1 MSSYKV
7 YLPAGPIWN
16 QADAEKKAPM
26 IAAAHQGVWTGHWS
40 TVVADK
46 MSVIEVELSTDQKG
60 QNELVTSVLAGPL
73 WSDDEAQEIG
83 PVLAASYGA
92 EFTGRWE
99 SIVQGEMSV
108 IEIKYV
114 F

>member
-7 YLPAGPIWN
+7 SLPAGPIWN

-26 IAAAHQGVWTGHWS
+26 IAAAHQGVWTGVWN
-40 TVVADK
+40 TVVDGK
-46 MSVIEVELSTDQKG
+46 MSVVEVELSDDQRG
-60 QNELVTSVLAGPL
+60 ENELVTTVPAGPL

-99 SIVQGEMSV
+99 SVVQGQMSI
-108 IEIKYV
+108 IEIRYV